1 MAIEYEDAVGTETF
15 YWRQVMLN
23 VDLKQNSTYSSGK
36 GIWEPGYLDL
46 IPSCPATNLEEVNS
60 LSYEFI
66 TLP

>member
-1 MAIEYEDAVGTETF
+1 MP
-15 YWRQVMLN
+15 N